1 MEVLRSDDPAAFRR
15 DGEPVL
21 LADVARN
28 NLVLGILQLL
38 LDEPDLYPVFHL
50 WLALHDG
57 RPVGLAMQT
66 EPFNVIV
73 AEPLEDD
80 AVGALAEAVVDDGGP
95 LPGVVANRP
104 WADRFAERVT
114 TMTGRSAERI
124 LEEGVW
130 MLTAVEDV
138 PAPAG
143 AARAATPDDRD
154 LVRSWLGAFADEAL
168 PPGRPRDDEARRD
181 LEVDLRLAGRGAGYL
196 LWEDGTPVSLS
207 GHREIPGVGSRIGPV
222 YTPPPHRGRGY
233 ATRLVA
239 EHSASRLAAGDVA
252 CYLYTDMANP
262 TSNAIYARIGYVKIG
277 DAAEYLFGNA
287 L

>member
-1 MEVLRSDDPAAFRR
+1 MEVLRYDDPAAFHR
-15 DGEPVL
+15 DGAPVL
-21 LADVARN
+21 LADAGRN
-28 NLVLGILQLL
+28 NLILGVLQVL

-50 WLALHDG
+50 WLAARDG
-57 RPVGLAMQT
+57 RPAGLAMQT

-73 AEPLEDD
+73 AEPLEAE
-80 AVGALAEAVVDDGGP
+80 AVDALAEAVVADGGP
-95 LPGVVANRP
+95 LPGVIANRP
-104 WADRFAERVT
+104 WADRFAEHVSAT
-114 TMTGRSAERI
+114 TGRGAERI

-138 PAPAG
+138 PAPRG
-143 AARAATPDDRD
+143 AARAATPTDRD
-154 LVRSWLGAFADEAL
+154 LVRTWIRAFADEAL
-168 PPGRPRDDEARRD
+168 PAGRPQDDEARRD

-196 LWEDGTPVSLS
+196 LWEDGSPVSLS

-222 YTPPPHRGRGY
+222 YTPPQQRGRGY

-239 EHSASRLAAGDVA
+239 EHSASRLAAGDAA

-277 DAAEYLFGNA
+277 DAAEYMFGNTR
-287 L
+287 

>member
-1 MEVLRSDDPAAFRR
+1 MEVLRYDDPVTFRR
-15 DGEPVL
+15 DGAPVL

-28 NLVLGILQLL
+28 NLILGILQVL
-38 LDEPDLYPVFHL
+38 LDEQDLYPVFHL
-50 WLALHDG
+50 WLAVHEG

-66 EPFNVIV
+66 EPWNVIL

-80 AVGALAEAVVDDGGP
+80 AVDALAEAITADGAP
-95 LPGVVANRP
+95 LPGIIANLP

-114 TMTGRSAERI
+114 AVTGRSAERI

-130 MLTAVEDV
+130 TLTAVEDV
-138 PAPAG
+138 PAPSG
-143 AARAATPDDRD
+143 SARAATPADRD
-154 LVRSWLGAFADEAL
+154 LVQSWIGAFADEAL
-168 PPGRPRDDEARRD
+168 PPGRPQDDRARRD
-181 LEVDLRLAGRGAGYL
+181 LEIDLRLAGRGAGYL

-222 YTPPPHRGRGY
+222 YTPPQHRGRGY

-239 EHSASRLAAGDVA
+239 EQSASRLEAGDPA

-262 TSNAIYARIGYVKIG
+262 TSNAIYARIGYVKVA
-277 DAAEYLFGNA
+277 DAAEYLFG
-287 L
+287 

>member
-1 MEVLRSDDPAAFRR
+1 MEVLRYDDPAAFHR
-15 DGEPVL
+15 DGAPVL
-21 LADVARN
+21 ADAARN
-28 NLVLGILQLL
+28 NLVLGILQVL

-50 WLALHDG
+50 WLAARDG

-80 AVGALAEAVVDDGGP
+80 AVDALAEAVVADGAP
-95 LPGVVANRP
+95 LPGVVANQP
-104 WADRFAERVT
+104 SADRFAERVT
-114 TMTGRSAERI
+114 AITGRTSERI

-130 MLTAVEDV
+130 ALTAVEDV
-138 PAPAG
+138 PVPAG
-143 AARAATPDDRD
+143 AARPATPADRE
-154 LVRSWLGAFADEAL
+154 LMRSWLNAFAEEAL
-168 PPGRPRDDEARRD
+168 PRGRPQDDEARRD
-181 LEVDLRLAGRGAGYL
+181 LDLDIRLAGRGAGYL

-222 YTPPPHRGRGY
+222 YTPPQHRGRGY

-239 EHSASRLAAGDVA
+239 EQSAGRLEAGDPA

-262 TSNAIYARIGYVKIG
+262 TSNAIYARIGFVKIA
-277 DAAEYLFGNA
+277 DAAEYLFG
-287 L
+287 

>member
-1 MEVLRSDDPAAFRR
+1 MEVLRPEDPAAFHR
-15 DGEPVL
+15 DGAPVL

-28 NLVLGILQLL
+28 NLVLAILQVL
-38 LDEPDLYPVFHL
+38 LDDPDLYPVFHL
-50 WLALHDG
+50 WLAVHEG

-73 AEPLEDD
+73 AEPLEHD
-80 AVGALAEAVVDDGGP
+80 AIDALAEAVVADGGP
-95 LPGVVANRP
+95 LPGVIANRP

-114 TMTGRSAERI
+114 ARTGRMAERI

-138 PAPAG
+138 PAPRG
-143 AARAATPDDRD
+143 TARAATPADRD
-154 LVRSWLGAFADEAL
+154 LVRTWIRAFADEAL
-168 PPGRPRDDEARRD
+168 PPGHPQDDDARRD
-181 LEVDLRLAGRGAGYL
+181 LEIDLRLAGRGGGYL
-196 LWEDGTPVSLS
+196 LWEDGSPVSLS
-207 GHREIPGVGSRIGPV
+207 GHRRIAGVGSRIGPV

-239 EHSASRLAAGDVA
+239 EHSASRLAAGDPA
-252 CYLYTDMANP
+252 CFLYTDMANP

-277 DAAEYLFGNA
+277 DAAEYSFR
-287 L
+287 

>member
-1 MEVLRSDDPAAFRR
+1 MEVLRYDDPAAFRR
-15 DGEPVL
+15 DGAPVL
-21 LADVARN
+21 LADVGRN
-28 NLVLGILQLL
+28 NLALGILQVL

-50 WLALHDG
+50 WLALHED
-57 RPVGLAMQT
+57 RPTGLAMQT
-66 EPFNVIV
+66 EPFNAIL

-80 AVGALAEAVVDDGGP
+80 AADALAEAVVADGGP
-95 LPGVVANRP
+95 LPGVVANQP
-104 WADRFAERVT
+104 WADRFAGRIT
-114 TMTGRSAERI
+114 AITGRSAERI

-130 MLTAVEDV
+130 RLTTVEQV
-138 PAPAG
+138 PTPGG
-143 AARAATPDDRD
+143 AARAATPADRD

-222 YTPPPHRGRGY
+222 YTPPQHRGRGY

-239 EHSASRLAAGDVA
+239 EHSASRLASGDAA
-252 CYLYTDMANP
+252 CFLYTDMANP

-277 DAAEYLFGNA
+277 DAAEYLFGDS

>member
-1 MEVLRSDDPAAFRR
+1 MEVLRYENPAAFRR
-15 DGEPVL
+15 DGAPVV

-28 NLVLGILQLL
+28 NLVLAILQVL
-38 LDEPDLYPVFHL
+38 LDDPDLYPVFHL
-50 WLALHDG
+50 WLAVHEG
-57 RPVGLAMQT
+57 RPVGVAMQT

-80 AVGALAEAVVDDGGP
+80 AVGALAEAVVADDGP
-95 LPGVVANRP
+95 LPGVIANRP

-114 TMTGRSAERI
+114 AMTGRSAERI

-130 MLTAVEDV
+130 MLTAVEDLPV
-138 PAPAG
+138 PSG
-143 AARAATPDDRD
+143 AARPATPADRD
-154 LVRSWLGAFADEAL
+154 LLRQWMRAFADEAL
-168 PPGRPRDDEARRD
+168 PPEHPRPEARTD
-181 LEVDLRLAGRGAGYL
+181 LEIDLRLAGHGGGYL

-239 EHSASRLAAGDVA
+239 EHSASRLAAGDPA
-252 CYLYTDMANP
+252 CFLYTDMANP

-277 DAAEYLFGNA
+277 DAAEYVFGKTQ
-287 L
+287 